1 MTHLKKHLN
10 SSSDFVGPADR
21 RPSWGVVSGIRGSAD
36 GLGSAEPFEVSV
48 PRPIGRSPEAI
59 ARTSRFSAATF
70 PHGRQSHRRISKPIH
85 VLKFGGTSVGEVS
98 AILKTIDVIQTAAT
112 TSGVVV
118 VVSAMSGV
126 TNKLL
131 EAARCSEAGDRKAV
145 CSILEAL
152 RNQHALTVNALVDSG
167 EERGKLLNKIAA
179 LLEECDQF
187 CQGTTFLR
195 ELTPRTRDAISSL
208 GERLI
213 VPVLSAALRERGLSS
228 TFIEASDLFVT
239 NSNHGAAEPLME
251 PTAQRCQA
259 ALLPLLHQGV
269 VPVVTGFIG
278 ATESGVL
285 TTLGRGGSDYS
296 ATILGAALEADE
308 VSIWTDVDGVLTA
321 DPRLVPDATTVPE
334 ISYHEAAELGY
345 FGAKVL
351 HPKTLRPL
359 MHAGIPVWIR
369 NTFSP
374 QGVGTKI
381 TPDGS
386 SRTQGVKALTATS
399 DVVLITVGGPGI
411 VGSTDVLSRT
421 FGITAAVEA
430 DVLLVSQ
437 SSSQNDICFV
447 VPSSCA
453 KKAVEA
459 LRREFAQD
467 LKRENVEHI
476 NVDTNVAIVAAVGQN
491 MRGMP
496 GIAGR
501 TFGVLGQESVNVM
514 AIAQGSSE
522 CSISF
527 LLAAKD
533 MKTALLAIHR
543 EFRLDTV
550 DATASAA
557 VC

>member
-1 MTHLKKHLN
+1 
-10 SSSDFVGPADR
+10 
-21 RPSWGVVSGIRGSAD
+21 
-36 GLGSAEPFEVSV
+36 
-48 PRPIGRSPEAI
+48 
-59 ARTSRFSAATF
+59 
-70 PHGRQSHRRISKPIH
+70 
-85 VLKFGGTSVGEVS
+85 
-98 AILKTIDVIQTAAT
+98 
-112 TSGVVV
+112 
-118 VVSAMSGV
+118 
-126 TNKLL
+126 
-131 EAARCSEAGDRKAV
+131 
-145 CSILEAL
+145 
-152 RNQHALTVNALVDSG
+152 
-167 EERGKLLNKIAA
+167 
-179 LLEECDQF
+179 
-187 CQGTTFLR
+187 
-195 ELTPRTRDAISSL
+195 
-208 GERLI
+208 
-213 VPVLSAALRERGLSS
+213 
-228 TFIEASDLFVT
+228 
-239 NSNHGAAEPLME
+239 
-251 PTAQRCQA
+251 
-259 ALLPLLHQGV
+259 
-269 VPVVTGFIG
+269 
-278 ATESGVL
+278 
-285 TTLGRGGSDYS
+285 
-296 ATILGAALEADE
+296 
-308 VSIWTDVDGVLTA
+308 
-321 DPRLVPDATTVPE
+321 
-334 ISYHEAAELGY
+334 
-345 FGAKVL
+345 
-351 HPKTLRPL
+351 

-421 FGITAAVEA
+421 FRITAAVEA

-467 LKRENVEHI
+467 LERENVEHI

-522 CSISF
+522 CNISF